1 MTTWATVLVASVASF
16 VVKLL
21 GHVVPERWVAGRR
34 TRAVSGLLPVAL
46 LSALVATQMLVGPGG
61 AVVLDARVAGLMT
74 AVVLLWR
81 GAGFVPVVVGAAAV
95 TALLRLA
102 GVA

>member
-1 MTTWATVLVASVASF
+1 MTHPLGGTWDGPMRLALAEAQAA
-16 VVKLL
+16 LA
-21 GHVVPERWVAGRR
+21 GDDVPV
-34 TRAVSGLLPVAL
+34 
-46 LSALVATQMLVGPGG
+46 G